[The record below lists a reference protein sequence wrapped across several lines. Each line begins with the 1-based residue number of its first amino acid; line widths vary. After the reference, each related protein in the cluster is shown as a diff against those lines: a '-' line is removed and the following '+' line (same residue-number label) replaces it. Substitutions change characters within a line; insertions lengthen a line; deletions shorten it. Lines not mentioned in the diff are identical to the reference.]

1 MLTLPRT
8 VRIFLAP
15 GVTDMRKSFDGL
27 AAATTRVIRRDPLSG
42 HVFVFCNR
50 RRHLIK
56 LLIWDGAGF
65 IILAKRLE
73 QGTFAWPAEKEAIE
87 LRSEQLSML
96 LGGIDLRQTR
106 RRRWYD
112 RRPAVGSQPPPHVVV
127 GK

>member
-1 MLTLPRT
+1 MLTLPPT

-27 AAATTRVIRRDPLSG
+27 AAATTQVIRRNPLSG

-56 LLIWDGAGF
+56 FLVWDGAGF
-65 IILAKRLE
+65 CVFAKRLE
-73 QGTFAWPAEKEAIE
+73 QGTFAWPEGNEPME
-87 LRSEQLSML
+87 LRSEQLAML
-96 LGGIDLRQTR
+96 LGGLDLRRAR

-112 RRPAVGSQPPPHVVV
+112 RRPTGTR
-127 GK
+127 